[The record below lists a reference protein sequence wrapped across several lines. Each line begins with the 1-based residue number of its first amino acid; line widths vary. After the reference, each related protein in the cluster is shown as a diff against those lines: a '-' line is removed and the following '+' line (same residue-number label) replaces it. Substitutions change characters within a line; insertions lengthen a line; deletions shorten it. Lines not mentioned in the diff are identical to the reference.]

1 MASAIQSVDGAKVI
15 TPPKRGTGDNGETI
29 AVVEL
34 GPKASLST
42 VTAAIEGA
50 QTPHRAHVPPAVE
63 TVIAGKLKPTATPDG
78 IREALKKADLLEE

>member
-1 MASAIQSVDGAKVI
+1 M
-15 TPPKRGTGDNGETI
+15 
-29 AVVEL
+29 VEL

-63 TVIAGKLKPTATPDG
+63 TVIAGKLKPTATPDA
-78 IREALKKADLLEE
+78 IR